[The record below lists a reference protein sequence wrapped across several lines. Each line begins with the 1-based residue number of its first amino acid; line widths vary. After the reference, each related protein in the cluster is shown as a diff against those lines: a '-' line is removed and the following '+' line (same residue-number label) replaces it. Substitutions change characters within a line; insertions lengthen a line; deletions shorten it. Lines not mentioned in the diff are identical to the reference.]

1 MVTKFGFDDNPE
13 SETNKNNMAKRDLI
27 EENETLKLRETEL
40 TKVCSMSFSTQL
52 EAEKYIKENEESFLE
67 FKLIRNRMREIEWL
81 LMFDEEKRAHLKY
94 LDDLK
99 KKFED

>member
-1 MVTKFGFDDNPE
+1 LVTKFGFDDNPE

-52 EAEKYIKENEESFLE
+52 EA
-67 FKLIRNRMREIEWL
+67 REIH
-81 LMFDEEKRAHLKY
+81 KRK
-94 LDDLK
+94 
-99 KKFED
+99 